1 MTQIT
6 GYAAIAAG
14 LVFAVIGLIQ
24 LIRGKSLRKVDRR
37 ILGLGVL
44 FIVMAIVYVLFEFIH
59 VNFRPVLMPG
69 EVDEPEPSFPSSHTV
84 LVCVVLSGVAL
95 MLNTYLK
102 DRRLRISL
110 QALCALVILITVFGR
125 LICGVH
131 WFTDIVGGILIS
143 VSLVTAFAAF
153 LDYCD
158 THEIAKTGP
167 IDR

>member
-1 MTQIT
+1 
-6 GYAAIAAG
+6 
-14 LVFAVIGLIQ
+14 
-24 LIRGKSLRKVDRR
+24 
-37 ILGLGVL
+37 
-44 FIVMAIVYVLFEFIH
+44 
-59 VNFRPVLMPG
+59 
-69 EVDEPEPSFPSSHTV
+69 
-84 LVCVVLSGVAL
+84 
-95 MLNTYLK
+95 
-102 DRRLRISL
+102 
-110 QALCALVILITVFGR
+110 VILITVFGR